1 MAAVDGVL
9 SDESKTGMCDLKS
22 LGFLVG
28 RKCSLD
34 EIRG

>member
-22 LGFLVG
+22 LEFLFG
-28 RKCSLD
+28 RECSLD
-34 EIRG
+34 KIRG